1 MLPTY
6 NEAGNIRPL
15 VEAILAHGEDW
26 QALVVDDNSPDGTW
40 KIVAEMAESNPRVHL
55 LHRKK
60 DKGRGL
66 AGIAGFRRAIELG
79 ADWVLEMDA
88 DFSHDPRHI
97 PEFVEAAR
105 ASQTA
110 MANTATGAAER
121 QGADIIVGS
130 RRVAGGGERGRSAVR
145 GWITAFASFYIGT
158 VLGLPLRDPTS
169 GYRLFSRRVLEALP
183 WDAMRATGP
192 EIVQEVLVAARMR
205 GFKMIEIP
213 IMFEERREGEST
225 FNARIM
231 IRSFFSVLG
240 LRLFAGRL
248 KP

>member
-1 MLPTY
+1 MPRFIAMLPTY

-15 VEAILAHGEDW
+15 IEAILAHGEDW
-26 QALVVDDNSPDGTW
+26 QALVVDDHSPDGTW
-40 KIVAEMAESNPRVHL
+40 KIVAEMAETNPRVHL

-66 AGIAGFRRAIELG
+66 AGIAGFRRAVELG

-88 DFSHDPRHI
+88 DFSHDPGHI
-97 PEFVEAAR
+97 PDFVEVAQASAA
-105 ASQTA
+105 
-110 MANTATGAAER
+110 GPE
-121 QGADIIVGS
+121 GIDIIVGS

-169 GYRLFSRRVLEALP
+169 GYRLFSRRALEAMP

-240 LRLFAGRL
+240 LRLFARRL